1 MAQRLCENLRPS
13 LAMDSKNWGLNQ
25 ETQVNRQSQSKG
37 NKEQFNLIR
46 GHFVKKAL
54 MPAGFEKWDFCKM
67 QLEIQGG
74 GDLPDFFLLLTLRL
88 PCLVRGRS
96 HARAEG
102 YQKLGRS
109 STTTMR
115 LGSADHV

>member
-1 MAQRLCENLRPS
+1 MLPGVILFRLMVAAPSRAENKHGSNAGGDGGADDLGLRKHGPS
-13 LAMDSKNWGLNQ
+13 CSVHIHEG
-25 ETQVNRQSQSKG
+25 
-37 NKEQFNLIR
+37 
-46 GHFVKKAL
+46 
-54 MPAGFEKWDFCKM
+54 KM